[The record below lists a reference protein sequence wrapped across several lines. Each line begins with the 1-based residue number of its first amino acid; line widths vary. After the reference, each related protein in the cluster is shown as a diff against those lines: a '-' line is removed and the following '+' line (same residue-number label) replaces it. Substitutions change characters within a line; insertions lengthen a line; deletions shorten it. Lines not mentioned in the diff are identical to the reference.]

1 MHSTT
6 WRPCRSGMQ
15 RTQAAHAA
23 WPEASWM
30 NVQTGAR
37 DVTHVEAG
45 LAALAV
51 RREVQRGYR
60 TSAGSFYRDIEF
72 ATLGLH
78 FLTRTQRKEL
88 MTRVMMR
95 NCGMEEDSDGVE
107 SFALGSN
114 HDTAQWTHPVTGAPL
129 PLGGST
135 GVLQRVPRRFPSYH
149 ATAIFSFCASS
160 VPRLQVRVLC
170 TAQRKELVT
179 RVMMRILRH
188 GRGQDSPRAQAVPN
202 STGPSTTIAPFSFV
216 QQDFAFETVC
226 PPA

>member
-1 MHSTT
+1 M
-6 WRPCRSGMQ
+6 PIVE
-15 RTQAAHAA
+15 AAQAA

-60 TSAGSFYRDIEF
+60 TSAGSFYRDIVF

-129 PLGGST
+129 L
-135 GVLQRVPRRFPSYH
+135 LEDRQACFKECRAAFPA
-149 ATAIFSFCASS
+149 ATPQQILLAMRANLAFA
-160 VPRLQVRVLC
+160 RVLSPAC
-170 TAQRKELVT
+170 AFCPMGIPGHGCRCGSCARRAVT
-179 RVMMRILRH
+179 YVH
-188 GRGQDSPRAQAVPN
+188 G
-202 STGPSTTIAPFSFV
+202 V
-216 QQDFAFETVC
+216 Q
-226 PPA
+226 